1 MPLRLVCDP
10 DSQIMRRLF
19 PVENPPAINAIKSSS
34 SVLAVLSADLE
45 PQVKNAA
52 RTLILSLGL
61 KNYALAEENTI
72 SRKQMSGKDIL
83 MIGYPQNIAL
93 FRHLPDQ
100 IEIEPKS
107 FILNGKSYKQSSD
120 VFFGVFAHP
129 FSENR
134 IAALFLPLSSQQAET
149 VARKIT
155 HYGKYSYLAFENG
168 QNRAKGFWPIK
179 QSPLEYRW
187 KDERVK

>member
-1 MPLRLVCDP
+1 
-10 DSQIMRRLF
+10 
-19 PVENPPAINAIKSSS
+19 
-34 SVLAVLSADLE
+34 
-45 PQVKNAA
+45 
-52 RTLILSLGL
+52 
-61 KNYALAEENTI
+61 
-72 SRKQMSGKDIL
+72 
-83 MIGYPQNIAL
+83 MIGYPQDKAL

-100 IEIEPKS
+100 VAIDPKS
-107 FILNGKSYKQSSD
+107 FVLNGKTYKQSSD

-134 IAALFLPLSSQQAET
+134 IGALFYPLSSQQAEN

-168 QNRAKGFWPIK
+168 KNRAKGFWPIE

-187 KDERVK
+187 NHGKAE